1 MGTVANSN
9 YGFKG
14 AVSSAETPQVLGN
27 GSLYSVEGKDDLK
40 VTAGGT
46 GDRAVTVAAAPN
58 GAWGDAVLSKWTTGA
73 NLNCA
78 ANSTGSTRYDT
89 VVIRRTWTPAG
100 TPTGTAT
107 LMVLTGGSSVAIA
120 AGRLTDRGITS
131 SDQPIALVPVPNGSA
146 VVGTPIDLRCWT
158 GEGGGLVAEHVAALQ
173 YMGSKGSQ
181 VQIGTTTYT
190 RLEDGTGTS
199 VWGAT
204 GPAQQLAAVTSGASL
219 PGGGTLGV
227 TGYVTVDAKPYAQS
241 LVVSYAGLF
250 TSLSPSTGVI
260 DLWKG
265 GVSVSGAWARTTG
278 ETASGVYMD
287 TLAAGQSATF
297 QLVATTTGPAIASG
311 DPRLTYLFVHAS
323 AA

>member
-14 AVSSAETPQVLGN
+14 TVSSAETPQVLGN

-78 ANSTGSTRYDT
+78 ANSTGATRWDT

-100 TPTGTAT
+100 SPTGTAT

-146 VVGTPIDLRCWT
+146 VVGTPIDLRCST
-158 GEGGGLVAEHVAALQ
+158 GEGGGLVAEHIAALQ
-173 YMGSKGSQ
+173 YLGSKGSQ
-181 VQIGTTTYT
+181 VQIGPITYT
-190 RLEDGTGTS
+190 RLEDGTGTLY
-199 VWGAT
+199 W
-204 GPAQQLAAVTSGASL
+204 AQDPLILAGSAVGAVT
-219 PGGGTLGV
+219 PGSTMSFDVGPFPFQVTV
-227 TGYVTVDAKPYAQS
+227 TGQN
-241 LVVSYAGLF
+241 
-250 TSLSPSTGVI
+250 
-260 DLWKG
+260 
-265 GVSVSGAWARTTG
+265 
-278 ETASGVYMD
+278 
-287 TLAAGQSATF
+287 
-297 QLVATTTGPAIASG
+297 G
-311 DPRLTYLFVHAS
+311 DPASRPGMVVYALEEANSIPAGVVRTVRANLDLRGLTLPSGNARVNWVAARS
-323 AA
+323 A

>member
-14 AVSSAETPQVLGN
+14 TVSSAETPQVLGN
-27 GSLYSVEGKDDLK
+27 GSLYSVEDKGDLK

-46 GDRAVTVAAAPN
+46 GDRAVTVAVGA
-58 GAWGDAVLSKWTTGA
+58 AWGDAVLSKWTTGA

-107 LMVLTGGSSVAIA
+107 LMVLTGGSAVAVA

-181 VQIGTTTYT
+181 VQIGPITYT
-190 RLEDGTGTS
+190 RIEDGTGTLY
-199 VWGAT
+199 W
-204 GPAQQLAAVTSGASL
+204 AQDPLILAGSAVGTVTSGSTMSFDVG
-219 PGGGTLGV
+219 PFPFQ
-227 TGYVTVDAKPYAQS
+227 VTVTATNGDPGTRPGM
-241 LVVSYAGLF
+241 VVYGLEEANSIPAGVVRTVRANLDLRGL
-250 TSLSPSTGVI
+250 TSTG
-260 DLWKG
+260 G
-265 GVSVSGAWARTTG
+265 NAR
-278 ETASGVYMD
+278 VNWV
-287 TLAAGQSATF
+287 AARSA
-297 QLVATTTGPAIASG
+297 
-311 DPRLTYLFVHAS
+311 
-323 AA
+323 